1 MEQLPTID
9 SSPALQNMKKL
20 FDEIRS
26 DEVVVANGERGAKAA
41 RTRLRVALAK
51 MAKLCKEARKE
62 IPPNAQ
68 EDSNG

>member
-1 MEQLPTID
+1 MAEVPVLE
-9 SSPALQNMKKL
+9 SSPSLQEMKRV

-26 DEVVVANGERGAKAA
+26 DEIVVARQDRGHVGA

-62 IPPNAQ
+62 IPPKPK
-68 EDSNG
+68 